1 MNAPNRS
8 THVNV
13 VNGDPGVRSVM
24 TTQFHRRLGALA
36 GAVAL
41 LAAACSSSG
50 GTDDPVPETAP
61 ATGVGSTNQIEGV
74 VLNDVSEL
82 VKEVANGVVSVTQGQ
97 FRLSIDDFI
106 EATLVPVG
114 AGTGI
119 VIDDEGHIL
128 TNFHVIEGAESV
140 VVTSPDGT
148 VRPATILGEAPD
160 FDLALLEVADTTGLR
175 PIPLG
180 SSSALEVGDPVVAIG
195 NALGLDA
202 EVPTVSVG
210 IISATSRTIGTAG
223 DRLLR
228 GLLQTDAAINA
239 GNSGGPLLNRSG
251 EVVGVNTA
259 IASDAQ
265 NVGFSIA
272 IDDVRSVIDAFLSGT
287 GGAYS
292 GLELLDNSAQRA
304 AQLSLST
311 SDGVVVF
318 DLSPGPGSTGGLAR
332 GDVIVEADGK
342 VITSP
347 ADLTTVIDEAGPGAS
362 VKLDVIRGSDR
373 LDVTI
378 VVGERPVRIGVD

>member
-1 MNAPNRS
+1 M
-8 THVNV
+8 VD
-13 VNGDPGVRSVM
+13 GGPGVRSIM
-24 TTQFHRRLGALA
+24 TTQFDRRLGALV

-41 LAAACSSSG
+41 VAAGCSSSG
-50 GTDDPVPETAP
+50 GTDDPVPEAAA

-97 FRLSIDDFI
+97 FRLSIDDFV
-106 EATLVPVG
+106 EATLVPAG

-119 VIDDEGHIL
+119 VIDNEGHIL

-210 IISATSRTIGTAG
+210 IISATSRTISTGG

-228 GLLQTDAAINA
+228 GLLQTDAAINP
-239 GNSGGPLLNRSG
+239 GNSGGPLLNRLG

-287 GGAYS
+287 GGA
-292 GLELLDNSAQRA
+292 
-304 AQLSLST
+304 
-311 SDGVVVF
+311 
-318 DLSPGPGSTGGLAR
+318 
-332 GDVIVEADGK
+332 
-342 VITSP
+342 
-347 ADLTTVIDEAGPGAS
+347 
-362 VKLDVIRGSDR
+362 
-373 LDVTI
+373 
-378 VVGERPVRIGVD
+378 